1 MTHTFKQHI
10 LLAIAVLLAAA
21 CAPTAGS
28 PATSPATSP
37 AAAKHGDLSI
47 SGAWS
52 RAATKGSTGVI
63 YLTITNNG
71 AQSERLM
78 GVQTDVTTAAELHES
93 KEAGGMMSMSPV
105 SGGIVIPAG
114 AAVEL
119 KPGGYHVMLMDLNRN
134 LEAGAR
140 LTVTL
145 QFERNSPATI
155 EAEVRER

>member
-10 LLAIAVLLAAA
+10 LLVIAVLLAAA
-21 CAPTAGS
+21 CAPTAG
-28 PATSPATSP
+28 SPATSP

-52 RAATKGSTGVI
+52 RAATKGSNGVI

-134 LEAGAR
+134 LETGAR